1 MYKNVATGV
10 MSFGAAL
17 LLTSTSAMAS
27 AFALN
32 TQSAEAL
39 GAATAGA
46 SATQATPGNAYFNP
60 AAIVGVDGAESSFSV
75 IGVFNDTSYENAEG
89 LLFGT
94 VPVAGDTS
102 GEAVIGDGVFPTGA
116 FSTKLSDRVFAGVA
130 IYAPFGF
137 NTSYDDTS
145 VMRYHGTFSQVVSG
159 SISPIL
165 GIQIAEG
172 WSLAGGPRLQYLNM
186 DIEGATDAAGAAA
199 ALLMDGSVP
208 GTDDSFFDI
217 SADDWGFGYSFGLQ
231 GTLFNGIQFGVSFTS
246 KIEHDLNGDVDFDIS
261 QSTAAQNL
269 ALAAGLFQD
278 GPISIGLT
286 TPANIQIGAVVPV
299 SNRARVLASAVQTR
313 WSSFD
318 QLMTDFESPLQP
330 DEIITQNWKNSWS
343 GALGLESDLTGRDTV
358 RFGAMYED
366 DPANPA
372 FSSPRVPG
380 AKRVWLAAGYSR
392 DLSERAKLNLALS
405 YVLSDELPIDQ
416 SGAYPENLFRGSTQA
431 DVNINALLIGV
442 GIDWRF

>member
-10 MSFGAAL
+10 ASIGVAM
-17 LLTSTSAMAS
+17 LLTSTSALAS

-60 AAIVGVDGAESSFSV
+60 AAIVGVEGAESSFSV
-75 IGVFNDTSYENAEG
+75 IGVFNDTSYENAES

-102 GEAVIGDGVFPTGA
+102 GEAAIGDGVFPTGA
-116 FSTKLSDRVFAGVA
+116 FATKLSDRVFAGVA
-130 IYAPFGF
+130 VYAPFGF

-165 GIQIAEG
+165 GFQIAEG
-172 WSLAGGPRLQYLNM
+172 WSLAGGPRLQYLSM
-186 DIEGATDAAGAAA
+186 DIEGATDAAGAAS
-199 ALLMDGSVP
+199 ALLMDGSIP

-231 GTLFNGIQFGVSFTS
+231 GTLFNSIQFGVSFTS

-278 GPISIGLT
+278 GPITIGLT

-299 SNRARVLASAVQTR
+299 SNRTRLLASAVQTR

-343 GALGLESDLTGRDTV
+343 GALGIESDLTVRDTV
-358 RFGAMYED
+358 RLGAMYED
-366 DPANPA
+366 DPANPE

-416 SGAYPENLFRGSTQA
+416 SGAYPENLLRGSTQA
-431 DVNINALLIGV
+431 DININALLIGV